1 MVSNLRPAERLLL
14 DLGVAEP
21 SDIDIEAIA
30 HVQGL
35 QILYR
40 PLDGCDA
47 LIMGAGDRGII
58 TVNSHAAPQRK
69 RFSIAHE
76 LGHWQ
81 FHRKRTT
88 LCSAKD
94 IERGNQNKNRMLDDE
109 RVADRFGSELLMPTY
124 LLKPAVGKIRYLDWA
139 LVSRIARAFDTSIP
153 ATAIRLVEA
162 NLVPSLLVCHRP
174 AGRAW
179 FVRAADVPDVWF
191 PQQKLDARSHAFGM
205 VHGGNAVTSAQSISA
220 EAWFDRYG
228 SDRFNLLEQSVV
240 VSNGDVLSLLNIT
253 EHRMMEAV

>member
-1 MVSNLRPAERLLL
+1 MTNNLKPAERLLL
-14 DLGVAEP
+14 DLGVSEP
-21 SDIDIEAIA
+21 SDIDVEAIA

-47 LIMGAGDRGII
+47 LIMGSGDRGII
-58 TVNSHAAPQRK
+58 TINSSAAPQRK

-88 LCSAKD
+88 LCTAKD
-94 IERGNQNKNRMLDDE
+94 IERGSQNRNRILDDE

-139 LVSRIARAFDTSIP
+139 LVQRIARAFDTSIP
-153 ATAIRLVEA
+153 ATAIRLVDA

-179 FVRAADVPDVWF
+179 FVRAADVPDIWF
-191 PQQKLDARSHAFGM
+191 PQEKLDTRSHAFGM
-205 VHGGNAVTSAQSISA
+205 VHGRSGIAAVQTISA

-228 SDRFNLLEQSVV
+228 SDRFSLLEQSII
-240 VSNGDVLSLLNIT
+240 SNSGDVLSLLNIT
-253 EHRMMEAV
+253 ENRMMDAG